1 MNRREFARLA
11 GTALA
16 GVAAGAA
23 CRAAGMTDTPG
34 RLTARPRRTPKSGT
48 PPPQPGQRALGLRAS
63 RDATL
68 RIPPAVTDAMPLLV
82 LFHGAGGA
90 GDRMLARVSAY
101 TDEVGIAVLSPS
113 SDDATWDA
121 IRGDFDADVA
131 AIDKALGKVFDQL
144 PIDPKRVIA
153 GGFSDGATYALS
165 LGLINGDLFKHIL
178 AFSPGFIVSG
188 EERDRPK
195 VFISHG
201 MEDPIL
207 PFERCGK
214 RLAAELKGR
223 GYDVTFKDFH
233 GGHEIP
239 PDIGRAGMAWATRT

>member
-1 MNRREFARLA
+1 MNRREFGKLA
-11 GTALA
+11 GASLV
-16 GVAAGAA
+16 GVISGAA
-23 CRAAGMTDTPG
+23 CRAAGMADTAG
-34 RLTARPRRTPKSGT
+34 RLSARPRRTPKPGL
-48 PPPQPGQRALGLRAS
+48 PPPQAGQRALGLRAN
-63 RDATL
+63 RDATI
-68 RIPPAVTDAMPLLV
+68 RIPPNVTTAMPLHV

-90 GDRMLARVSAY
+90 GERMLARVSAF
-101 TDEVGIAVLSPS
+101 TDEAGIAVLSPS
-113 SDDATWDA
+113 SQDATWDA
-121 IRGDFDADVA
+121 IRGDFDADA
-131 AIDKALGKVFDQL
+131 AMIDKALGKVFDQL
-144 PIDPKRVIA
+144 PVDPKRVIA
-153 GGFSDGATYALS
+153 GGFSDGASYALS

-195 VFISHG
+195 IFISHG

-207 PFERCGK
+207 PFDRCGK

-239 PDIGRAGMAWATRT
+239 PDIAREAMTFVRT

>member
-1 MNRREFARLA
+1 VNRREFGTLA
-11 GTALA
+11 GAA
-16 GVAAGAA
+16 VIGVLSGAA
-23 CRAAGMTDTPG
+23 CRAAGMAETAG
-34 RLTARPRRTPKSGT
+34 RLNARPRKVPKPGL
-48 PPPQPGQRALGLRAS
+48 PPPQPGQRALGLRAN
-63 RDATL
+63 RDATI
-68 RIPPAVTDAMPLLV
+68 RIPPNPAGAMPLLV

-90 GDRMLARVSAY
+90 GERMLARVSAY
-101 TDEVGIAVLSPS
+101 TDEAGIAVLSPS
-113 SDDATWDA
+113 SEDATWDA
-121 IRGDFDADVA
+121 IRGDFAGDVSM
-131 AIDKALGKVFDQL
+131 IDKGLTKVFDEL

-153 GGFSDGATYALS
+153 GGFSDGASYALS

-195 VFISHG
+195 IFISHG

-207 PFERCGK
+207 PYERCGK

-239 PDIGRAGMAWATRT
+239 PDIGRAGMAWAIQ

>member
-1 MNRREFARLA
+1 MNRREFGRLT

-16 GVAAGAA
+16 GAICGSA
-23 CRAAGMTDTPG
+23 CRASGMAETAG
-34 RLTARPRRTPKSGT
+34 RLSARPPRTPKAGA
-48 PPPQPGQRALGLRAS
+48 PVPQAGQRLLGLRAD
-63 RDATL
+63 RDATI
-68 RIPPAVTDAMPLLV
+68 RIPPNAANAMPLLV

-90 GDRMLARVSAY
+90 GERMLARVSAY
-101 TDEVGIAVLSPS
+101 TDEAGIAVLSPS
-113 SDDATWDA
+113 SRESTWDA
-121 IRGDFDADVA
+121 IRGDFDTDVA
-131 AIDKALGKVFDQL
+131 TIDNALGKVFDQL

-195 VFISHG
+195 IFISHG
-201 MEDPIL
+201 VEDPIL

-223 GYDVTFKDFH
+223 GYDVTFKEFH

-239 PDIGRAGMAWATRT
+239 PDIGRAGMAWALT